1 MSPRRLRDAT
11 WFEVLGIAP
20 TASEIEIA
28 AAYRRCAKAVH
39 PDTAPASDPETRRAR
54 EAEMARV
61 NEAYR
66 EARDA
71 AAARVAAAA
80 HAANDR
86 RRPVEGQRPSD
97 PEAASSHPSEPTES
111 GTPDVAPTDS
121 TPRETVVAPIGRRRW
136 GWRMTSVFLVA
147 ALTVVVFLARSTPA
161 PRDPVVDTCVIWAG
175 GYHPTPCDQP
185 HAGRIVEAVDR
196 ASECPSR
203 SAYMHT
209 SAPARVLCIDTS
221 G

>member
-1 MSPRRLRDAT
+1 VRDAT

-28 AAYRRCAKAVH
+28 AAYRRCAKAAH

-66 EARDA
+66 EARDVAAARAA
-71 AAARVAAAA
+71 AAARAGG
-80 HAANDR
+80 DR
-86 RRPVEGQRPSD
+86 QTPIEGRRPADFEDASSRPSD
-97 PEAASSHPSEPTES
+97 STES
-111 GTPDVAPTDS
+111 GAPDVAPTGS
-121 TPRETVVAPIGRRRW
+121 TTPPRGLVAARSGRRRW
-136 GWRMTSVFLVA
+136 GLRTTSVVLLA

-161 PRDPVVDTCVIWAG
+161 PRDPVVDTCVIWEG
-175 GYHPTPCDQP
+175 GYRPTPCDQP
-185 HAGRIVEAVDR
+185 HAGRIVEAVDH